1 MNLSKKQTIT
11 LDLLEDK
18 KTNEILYG
26 GAAGGGKSILLSY
39 WLIKNSFK
47 YPGSKW
53 LLGRASMKTLKE
65 TTLKS
70 IFDVL
75 KLQGIPAS
83 NYKYNG
89 STEKQNPNTIEFN
102 NGSLILLKDLAYYP
116 SDPEFDELGS
126 LEITG
131 AAIDEVSQITEKCW
145 NIVRSRIRYKV
156 SEFGIIPKMFGSCNP
171 TKNFVYS
178 RFYKPSKEGKL
189 SEDKAF
195 VQALVTDNPFID
207 PYYIDNLRKLDPQSQ
222 QRLLYG
228 NWEYDDDPYTLM
240 EYEKIVDLF
249 ANAHVKG
256 GRKYMTIDV
265 ARLGNDDTT
274 IRIWDGL
281 ISIYRRVIPQC
292 RINEL
297 SDIVKKLQ
305 IDYDVPNSN
314 TIADEDGVGGGLVD
328 NLGCKGFVN
337 GSSPIETHNQK
348 KNYANLKAQCYF
360 KLSDMVNDNLIWL
373 KSDTGTD
380 RDRIVKELEQIKQV
394 DADKDGKLKVI
405 SKQDIKSILG
415 HSPDEADNLMMR
427 MYYELKTTHP
437 GNYEYKGNPNFK
449 VTRN

>member
-1 MNLSKKQTIT
+1 MNLTKKQTIT

-26 GAAGGGKSILLSY
+26 GAAGGGKSVLLAY
-39 WLIKNSFK
+39 WLVKNSFK

-70 IFDVL
+70 VFDVL
-75 KLQGIPAS
+75 KMQGIPAS

-89 STEKQNPNTIEFN
+89 STEKQNPNTIEFS

-178 RFYKPSKEGKL
+178 RFYKMAKEGKL

-195 VQALVTDNPFID
+195 VQALVTDNPFVD

-249 ANAHVKG
+249 TNTHVQG
-256 GRKYMTIDV
+256 GQKYMTIDV
-265 ARLGNDDTT
+265 ARLGKDDTT
-274 IRIWDGL
+274 IRVWDGL
-281 ISIYRRVIPQC
+281 ISIFKKVIPKC
-292 RINEL
+292 RIDEL
-297 SDIVKKLQ
+297 SNIVKDIQ
-305 IDYDVPNSN
+305 RQYSVPNSN

-328 NLGCKGFVN
+328 NLRCRGFIN
-337 GSSPIETHNQK
+337 NSAPITVRDQK
-348 KNYANLKAQCYF
+348 KNYQNLKSQCYF
-360 KLSDMVNDNLIWL
+360 KLADMVNDNLIYL
-373 KSDTGTD
+373 KSDVGTD
-380 RDRIVKELEQIKQV
+380 RDRVVKELEQIKQV
-394 DADKDGKLKVI
+394 DADKDGKIKVI
-405 SKQDIKSILG
+405 SKEQIKIAIG
-415 HSPDEADNLMMR
+415 NSPDEADNLMMR
-427 MYYELKTTHP
+427 MYFELDDAKP
-437 GNYEYKGNPNFK
+437 GEYK
-449 VTRN
+449 TRTIRRPGLH